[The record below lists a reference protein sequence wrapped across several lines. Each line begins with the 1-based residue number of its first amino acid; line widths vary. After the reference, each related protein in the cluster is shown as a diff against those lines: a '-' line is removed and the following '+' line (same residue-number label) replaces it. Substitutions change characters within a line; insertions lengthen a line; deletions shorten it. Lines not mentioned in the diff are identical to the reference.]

1 MSNENKKEFEKKKVK
16 RYSTKEVLS
25 VFNYSVPLP
34 ETFKQ
39 IKNIFSERTLPP
51 VLQIPF
57 TQSKSGVVTS
67 SVRLKLQKK
76 KSKFKNSYYQKNK
89 SFNKQNYGNN
99 EDKNQQNSSN
109 FNRYKKNKEH
119 TWFYLDDEHVK
130 QGTFDQSKMEDWF
143 KKDFFNPMRMV
154 SRSGD
159 IFMTPLGLSFEDF
172 KNSFS
177 SGNKC
182 TIPTIQTQIAINK
195 FLETNRNEITKRIK
209 SIIED
214 TEEDSYDSEE
224 DSSNSQEDRSSEQ
237 SSEEN

>member
-1 MSNENKKEFEKKKVK
+1 MW
-16 RYSTKEVLS
+16 Y
-25 VFNYSVPLP
+25 
-34 ETFKQ
+34 
-39 IKNIFSERTLPP
+39 
-51 VLQIPF
+51 
-57 TQSKSGVVTS
+57 
-67 SVRLKLQKK
+67 
-76 KSKFKNSYYQKNK
+76 
-89 SFNKQNYGNN
+89 
-99 EDKNQQNSSN
+99 
-109 FNRYKKNKEH
+109 
-119 TWFYLDDEHVK
+119 YLDDEHVK
-130 QGTFDQSKMEDWF
+130 QGTFDQVKMQDWF
-143 KKDFFNPMRMV
+143 KKDFFDPMRMV

-172 KNSFS
+172 KDSFS

-224 DSSNSQEDRSSEQ
+224 DSSNSQEDRNSEE